1 MEDKESQQFNPE
13 ILNFPNDRKNL
24 VIEIGTGGP
33 ATLMLRDIPNYLKE
47 NYANYLGIESDA
59 LGHKKFT
66 DFVKNPSKNIDYARE
81 VHASVFDVAG
91 ELSSKADTV
100 WIRNFR
106 GLGMKKDSVLEGNVA
121 NAAYEMLKLGGEL
134 IIINTYDV
142 LPEGGVEK
150 VREALEKVGFNVEPI
165 DLEREI
171 HPFVAGFRRLDE
183 QLPPDIGP
191 KPTKYGF
198 KATK

>member
-47 NYANYLGIESDA
+47 NYANYLGSES
-59 LGHKKFT
+59 
-66 DFVKNPSKNIDYARE
+66 
-81 VHASVFDVAG
+81 
-91 ELSSKADTV
+91 DTV